1 MMSFRKESPSRGN
14 GGVRRE
20 MPAGRVASQ
29 ARSAAEAVVS
39 VLSSCLGGRRAA
51 DRCLHEYC
59 SRNHQLGSRDRRL
72 ISETLFSVLRWW
84 GWLRKLAPVS
94 FRQALE
100 QGAAE
105 PPVHPDQWN
114 GVLAAAWVLENRF
127 DFPPC
132 VCNWLR
138 DARLYPEL
146 FQGLSPETPVAERR
160 RNLRPFF
167 QEHPM
172 PALALEEL
180 LPEWTAQELSPLP
193 EGASFK
199 TLVEWMQKRPPVWL
213 RAQGLPPRELSRQL
227 LQETQGAARP
237 APHALMHDALFL
249 KNTAPALQ
257 NTAVFRNGGF
267 EIQDLASQAVGLVCD
282 PRAGQQWWDACA
294 GGGGKTL
301 HLAQLMKN
309 RGILEATDLREA
321 ALEEIRLRAR
331 RGHFGNIRM
340 KTWQGNGTPQN
351 FRDRFDG
358 VLVDTPCSCSGTW
371 RRNPG
376 RRWNTT
382 RDSLEEFARLQAQI
396 LRAAAPAVK
405 PGGTLVYSTC
415 SMIAREN
422 QKVVED
428 FLDEN
433 PQFILTPHTDPVT
446 GKTSGGMTQHWPWD
460 GDCDAMFTAKLTR
473 RRV

>member
-1 MMSFRKESPSRGN
+1 MSFRKESSPSSSGSA
-14 GGVRRE
+14 RRE

-29 ARSAAEAVVS
+29 ARATAEAVVS
-39 VLSSCLGGRRAA
+39 VISSCLGGKRPA

-59 SRNHQLGSRDRRL
+59 ARNHQLGSRDRRL

-94 FRQALE
+94 FQQALE
-100 QGAAE
+100 RGDANL
-105 PPVHPDQWN
+105 PVHPDQWS

-132 VCNWLR
+132 ATNWLR
-138 DARLYPEL
+138 DERLYPEL
-146 FQGLSPETPVAERR
+146 FQGLSPETPVADRR

-167 QEHPM
+167 QDRPM
-172 PALALEEL
+172 PALTLEEL
-180 LPEWTAQELSPLP
+180 LPDWVAQELSPLP
-193 EGASFK
+193 EGTSFK
-199 TLVEWMQKRPPVWL
+199 SLVEWMQKRPPVWL
-213 RAQGLPPRELSRQL
+213 RAQCLPPEELSRQL
-227 LQETQGAARP
+227 FQETQGAVKLI
-237 APHALMHDALFL
+237 PHALMHDALSL

-257 NTAVFRNGGF
+257 NTAAFRNGGF

-309 RGILEATDLREA
+309 RGILEATDLRES
-321 ALEEIRLRAR
+321 ALEEIHLRAR

-340 KTWQGNGTPQN
+340 KTWQGNATPQN

-371 RRNPG
+371 RRNPD
-376 RRWNTT
+376 RRWNTPH
-382 RDSLEEFARLQAQI
+382 DSIEEFARLQAQI

-415 SMIAREN
+415 SMLTREN
-422 QKVVED
+422 QKIVED

-433 PQFILTPHTDPVT
+433 PQFILTPHQDPIT
-446 GKTSGGMTQHWPWD
+446 GKTSDGMTQHWPWD
-460 GDCDAMFTAKLTR
+460 GNCDAMFTAKLTR
-473 RRV
+473 RRT